1 MKAAK
6 VVDGVLEID
15 KSICNNCGRCIGKC
29 HFDAIE
35 DGQTGYRIY
44 IGGRWGK
51 QVAKGKTLS
60 RIFTDKEEALNVIEK
75 ALLLYREQGKT
86 GERFAATIDRLGFE
100 NVEKQLLSDD
110 LLERKQEIL
119 DAKLHETGGATC

>member
-1 MKAAK
+1 MGNQ
-6 VVDGVLEID
+6 V
-15 KSICNNCGRCIGKC
+15 GK
-29 HFDAIE
+29 
-35 DGQTGYRIY
+35 GM
-44 IGGRWGK
+44 
-51 QVAKGKTLS
+51 TLS

-86 GERFAATIDRLGFE
+86 GERFAATIERLGFE

-119 DAKLHETGGATC
+119 DAKLHEMGGATC

>member
-1 MKAAK
+1 M
-6 VVDGVLEID
+6 
-15 KSICNNCGRCIGKC
+15 
-29 HFDAIE
+29 
-35 DGQTGYRIY
+35 
-44 IGGRWGK
+44 
-51 QVAKGKTLS
+51 
-60 RIFTDKEEALNVIEK
+60 IEK

-86 GERFAATIDRLGFE
+86 GERFAATINRLGFE